1 MFKSNR
7 TFFLISFRSSHTFL
21 KKHRNILRSSHTKK
35 ICSGT
40 AAKIFT
46 VTAHTLCEDFHSL
59 SIVMKTSLM
68 VIKPKALHVPWP
80 ILLFH
85 RPVQASYHRLCSGHR
100 LVSMLI
106 DRVHLALLILK
117 QNLLPVYC
125 FTIKKARLIIIK
137 RKAFSNHTF
146 FCTFAAPLLH
156 FFLSIFLY
164 AYIFALKATNF
175 AIFFHQPHL
184 SSGLSLFYFF
194 RWVMACFHPLNIH
207 PYQNFSQHL
216 LQYPCKNLQYLS
228 RKQSC

>member
-1 MFKSNR
+1 
-7 TFFLISFRSSHTFL
+7 
-21 KKHRNILRSSHTKK
+21 
-35 ICSGT
+35 
-40 AAKIFT
+40 
-46 VTAHTLCEDFHSL
+46 
-59 SIVMKTSLM
+59 M

-175 AIFFHQPHL
+175 AIIFPPTSSFIRPITLLFFSMGH
-184 SSGLSLFYFF
+184 GLFPSFEYPPVSKLFSTPFAISL
-194 RWVMACFHPLNIH
+194 
-207 PYQNFSQHL
+207 
-216 LQYPCKNLQYLS
+216 
-228 RKQSC
+228 